1 MNLRKIALEEWAK
14 TQHDREERDSEDRER
29 FRAYAARKLSDMLRV
44 DAQEIIKNVNLDNQ
58 FLVGELLIQ
67 ARRVASGEVDF
78 RILLPCPDC
87 GLNVWSR
94 PFYGLSD
101 LGEVIENS
109 ITDYTHV
116 CRSEA
121 VHKPSWMI
129 TSDEIDIAYNEL
141 LTPTVSHRKAQTE
154 YQDHRKAR
162 KKTYL
167 LKLASGEIVGK
178 NENERE
184 AAHRAFDPL
193 LYADEE
199 TAREFAANAE
209 LTYEMAKIRVGRIR
223 ALLAFARLDILPEP

>member
-141 LTPTVSHRKAQTE
+141 LT
-154 YQDHRKAR
+154 AR
-162 KKTYL
+162 RRRSTR
-167 LKLASGEIVGK
+167 I
-178 NENERE
+178 
-184 AAHRAFDPL
+184 
-193 LYADEE
+193 
-199 TAREFAANAE
+199 TARPVRKP
-209 LTYEMAKIRVGRIR
+209 TCSSSPPGRSSAKTRTS
-223 ALLAFARLDILPEP
+223 ARLPTEPSIPCFTRTRKLPASSPPMQN